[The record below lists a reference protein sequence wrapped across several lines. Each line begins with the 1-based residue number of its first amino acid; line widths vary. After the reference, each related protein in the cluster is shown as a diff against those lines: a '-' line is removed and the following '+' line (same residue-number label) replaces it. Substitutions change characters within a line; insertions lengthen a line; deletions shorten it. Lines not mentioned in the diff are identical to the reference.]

1 MESVSKEW
9 YRIYLL
15 CSLVLGWF
23 FPFFSFLS
31 RVEKPRER
39 NIRAKES
46 IRFENNER
54 FETIRRSPL
63 EGRATKPCRSRKE
76 RRKEKAGSC
85 SPIMLANLAKGS
97 VTKCR

>member
-1 MESVSKEW
+1 MVSNLFIVLA
-9 YRIYLL
+9 RLR
-15 CSLVLGWF
+15 LVF
-23 FPFFSFLS
+23 SFFSFLS

-54 FETIRRSPL
+54 FETVRRSPL